1 MMSSGESVDSKD
13 IDKVIHEPAR
23 LLIMTQLF
31 VVQEADFIYLMR
43 KTGLTWGNLSSH
55 MTKLET
61 AGYIDVEKTFV
72 DKKPHTILKL
82 TEQGRKA
89 FRQYRKTLKQ
99 VLNGAD
105 I

>member
-1 MMSSGESVDSKD
+1 M
-13 IDKVIHEPAR
+13 IHEPAR
-23 LLIMTQLF
+23 LLVMTQLF
-31 VVQEADFIYLMR
+31 VVQEADFIYIMR

-55 MTKLET
+55 MTKLES

>member
-1 MMSSGESVDSKD
+1 MSSGEPIDSKD

-61 AGYIDVEKTFV
+61 TGYIDVEKTFV

-82 TEQGRKA
+82 TQHGRNA
-89 FRQYRKTLKQ
+89 FLKYRKTLKQ
-99 VLNGAD
+99 VLDGAD

>member
-1 MMSSGESVDSKD
+1 MSNDESVDSKD

-43 KTGLTWGNLSSH
+43 KTGLTWGHLSSH

-99 VLNGAD
+99 VLDQAD

>member
-1 MMSSGESVDSKD
+1 MSNEEPVDSKD

>member
-1 MMSSGESVDSKD
+1 
-13 IDKVIHEPAR
+13 
-23 LLIMTQLF
+23 MTQLY

-89 FRQYRKTLKQ
+89 FRQYRTTLKQ

-105 I
+105 G

>member
-1 MMSSGESVDSKD
+1 MSSYESIDSKD

-23 LLIMTQLF
+23 LLIMTQLY

-82 TEQGRKA
+82 TEQGRNA

-105 I
+105 G

>member
-1 MMSSGESVDSKD
+1 LSNEESIDSKD

-23 LLIMTQLF
+23 LIIMTQLF
-31 VVQEADFIYLMR
+31 VVQEADFIYIMR

-61 AGYIDVEKTFV
+61 AGYIDVVKTFV

-105 I
+105 V